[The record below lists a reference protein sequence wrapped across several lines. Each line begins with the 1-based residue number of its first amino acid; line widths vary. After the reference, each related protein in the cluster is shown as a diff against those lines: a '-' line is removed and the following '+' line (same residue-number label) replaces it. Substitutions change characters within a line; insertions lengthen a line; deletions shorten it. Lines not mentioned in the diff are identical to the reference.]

1 MISNPH
7 NSIIVSGHS
16 NGTINMWSPNYSG
29 EPIVKFL
36 AHPTPVNNIAI
47 DRSGNYLVSSS
58 SDKKMKVWDLRND
71 YSLIYDYYA
80 PSECQSMCISQQG
93 LLAMGYKGSVEIW
106 RDIHKEKQQKPYLK
120 HNFIDKQTYA
130 NSMKF
135 IDFED
140 FLGIGTNK
148 GYSQI
153 IVPGSGEPNFDTYE
167 NNPFET
173 KNQKKNSQVKKLLE
187 KIPHSMISLTSEK
200 FINTVNSNSKS
211 IKEHESKFD
220 IMAKVKEYTSKEKNK
235 MRKKNKERL
244 GEMMKENTR
253 LEANKLKY
261 KSIIEKNFEK
271 VKKEKE
277 NMKDQIDILEKID
290 DIGFNPELNL
300 KESDNESFNDEN
312 YDENSEFS
320 EEN

>member
-1 MISNPH
+1 MISNPN

-16 NGTINMWSPNYSG
+16 NGTINMWSPNFAG

-36 AHPTPVNNIAI
+36 AHPTPVNHIAI
-47 DRSGNYLVSSS
+47 DRSGNYLVSTS
-58 SDKKMKVWDLRND
+58 SDKKMKIWDLRND
-71 YSLIYDYYA
+71 YSQIYDYYV

-93 LLAMGYKGSVEIW
+93 LVAMGYKGSVEIW
-106 RDIHKEKQQKPYLK
+106 KDINKEKQQKPYLK
-120 HNFIDKQTYA
+120 HNFVDKQIYA
-130 NSMKF
+130 NSLKF

-173 KNQKKNSQVKKLLE
+173 KNQRKNTEVKKLLE
-187 KIPHSMISLTSEK
+187 KIPHTMISINSEK
-200 FINTVNSNSKS
+200 FINTVNYNSKNV
-211 IKEHESKFD
+211 KEHESKYD
-220 IMAKVKEYTSKEKNK
+220 IMAKVKEYASKEKNK

-244 GEMMKENTR
+244 GEMMKENAR
-253 LEANKLKY
+253 IEMNKLKY
-261 KSIIEKNFEK
+261 KNIIEKNFEK

-277 NMKDQIDILEKID
+277 SMKDQIEILEKID
-290 DIGFNPELNL
+290 EIGFNPELNL
-300 KESDNESFNDEN
+300 KESDNEESLNEEN
-312 YDENSEFS
+312 YEDYSENSDE
-320 EEN
+320 